1 MDQVCSFQ
9 HRFVIVLSLCVLINK
24 TLLIA
29 LAYLSGKSTL
39 FRLLMSCN
47 TNEKS
52 MDLPSSINLLSPME
66 ALTEEDDLLRE
77 SCCEATDES
86 DEINSDGDEAE
97 SEVTVGMN
105 GEVSVAKASSLIE
118 RPSFREFPH
127 RLSITM
133 PSSHVVEISQTFY
146 WPLYSRPIDWIYQEH
161 VLETCS
167 PSQLEAKARR
177 IARELADLEFFQAA
191 ITVAKEGEADNAT
204 LLENPE
210 EDMEKKII
218 SELLEEKEDWFSDL
232 SGGQKSKVELV
243 RKVFLH
249 ENCPDVLLI
258 DETFAPL
265 DPTSKS
271 LVMSK
276 IKNFCSDSVMIVI
289 YHTDVGL
296 GKEAEGGAVECV
308 PSNDFFDKNLHLEKG
323 ILMIRPTC

>member
-1 MDQVCSFQ
+1 
-9 HRFVIVLSLCVLINK
+9 
-24 TLLIA
+24 
-29 LAYLSGKSTL
+29 
-39 FRLLMSCN
+39 
-47 TNEKS
+47 
-52 MDLPSSINLLSPME
+52 ME

-77 SCCEATDES
+77 TACEAADETE
-86 DEINSDGDEAE
+86 EIDEAE
-97 SEVTVGMN
+97 EEGGEVTVTMD
-105 GEVSVAKASSLIE
+105 GEIVAVEASSPAEKPTLGD
-118 RPSFREFPH
+118 H
-127 RLSITM
+127 AHKLSITM

-167 PSQLEAKARR
+167 EMQLEEKSRKVAKEL
-177 IARELADLEFFQAA
+177 RELEFFQAA
-191 ITVAKEGEADNAT
+191 VKEGVDENVT
-204 LLENPE
+204 VSENPE
-210 EDMEKKII
+210 EDIEKKIM

-249 ENCPDVLLI
+249 DRCPEVLLI

-276 IKNFCSDSVMIVI
+276 IKRFCADTVLIVI
-289 YHTDVGL
+289 YHTDVGI
-296 GKEAEGGAVECV
+296 GKEVDGGAVECV

-323 ILMIRPTC
+323 ILQVRPTC